1 MKKKRL
7 YNQIFKTFIVI
18 SGDVTLYYSF
28 STFFCTQKNLAV
40 FSEKDSAYT
49 DIHLKYFSLET
60 TYLFQVNIYRLL
72 INESRQTWSDTSPC
86 IKKFQLM

>member
-1 MKKKRL
+1 MSCNEKKD
-7 YNQIFKTFIVI
+7 FITC
-18 SGDVTLYYSF
+18 DVTLTSF
-28 STFFCTQKNLAV
+28 STFFCTQKILAV

-49 DIHLKYFSLET
+49 DIHLKYFSPET
-60 TYLFQVNIYRLL
+60 THLSQVNIYRLL